1 MRCDARTDDGF
12 TLIEVVVA
20 IVVLT
25 IGILALAGA
34 AAATVRS
41 MAEAARIDGA
51 ARLAEVE
58 RERAAAMICAA
69 NAGVDSTQGARI
81 AWSASPAGA
90 MLSMTQTISLPR
102 SASVSIASAESC
114 R

>member
-1 MRCDARTDDGF
+1 MRCGHRGDDGF

-20 IVVLT
+20 IAVLA

-41 MAEAARIDGA
+41 MADSERISDAART
-51 ARLAEVE
+51 AEME
-58 RERAAAMICAA
+58 RERASSTICAA
-69 NAGVDSTQGARI
+69 GAGVDSVHGARI

-90 MLSMTQTISLPR
+90 MLSMSQTISLPR
-102 SASVSIASAESC
+102 TATVSIAAGEPC

>member
-1 MRCDARTDDGF
+1 MRCEHRAADGF

-20 IVVLT
+20 IAVLA

-41 MAEAARIDGA
+41 MADSERISDAARA
-51 ARLAEVE
+51 AEME
-58 RERAAAMICAA
+58 RERASATTCAA
-69 NAGVDSTQGARI
+69 SGGADSVHGAHI
-81 AWSASPAGA
+81 VWSASPAGA
-90 MLSMTQTISLPR
+90 MLSMSQTISLLR
-102 SASVSIASAESC
+102 SPNVNIAAAESC

>member
-1 MRCDARTDDGF
+1 MRCAAHADDGF

-20 IVVLT
+20 IAVLA

-41 MAEAARIDGA
+41 MADSDRIREAARA
-51 ARLAEVE
+51 AETE
-58 RERAAAMICAA
+58 RERASATTCAA
-69 NAGVDSTQGARI
+69 AAGVDSVHGARI
-81 AWSASPAGA
+81 VWTASPGGA
-90 MLSMTQTISLPR
+90 MLSMNQTISLPR
-102 SASVSIASAESC
+102 SAPVTIAAAEAC